1 MYLNRSIWLIVFV
14 LIASSACA
22 QTWNELYATAKGAYE
37 KQDYATALTN
47 ANQSLLLFL
56 NQDEKKKENHAAILR
71 LLQLIHYDNSE
82 FDKGL
87 EFALK
92 ESSLSEETKDVHYAE
107 SIAQVGMFHQALE
120 NYDEAVKAF
129 TESLETYKHFFQATE
144 SIVLETQLSIG
155 INLFLQD
162 KTREAYPLLNNVL
175 TTPGLQPSA
184 LVAQGSYFLGQLQQ
198 QANDQKNAI
207 QNFSKVELYY
217 AAEGLTES
225 EDYASLLTSLATSYE
240 LNGDIAKAEE
250 VFAKAQGVYEA
261 VDARQADYYQLIHLR
276 AENLRRLGNTV
287 KAEELYSAIPVQTL
301 KGETAAVVMANRAA
315 QAHAAGNFVQ
325 AEKFYRDALSNLDK
339 NNGDHARKFSEY
351 ILNLAIALSEQNKH
365 EEAIRTL
372 DDVVPGAVSE
382 YTLAIRKGNVLLNA
396 GDKSQSLH
404 FYKKAVEQLTASGKT
419 FSPDWIMA
427 MNGVGSVYTLGGRIN
442 SADSV
447 FSKIVSSYK
456 EGKSMRDGNFPVVL
470 VNYSSVRQMQGQ
482 FQASYDLL
490 FEGAGFLKKQAGANS
505 IAYATILE
513 NLAHLNI
520 NRGVLSIAK
529 SQIDSAVFLFE
540 KLLGP
545 KSSAFGSALIT
556 LARYHQHA
564 GDFPSAEPSFKKA
577 YFLFQELKAATPSEK
592 VRATNG
598 LAIFYQTMGN
608 YEAAEPLFKES
619 VALLERSGETTT
631 AEYSTTLQ
639 NLATLYQ
646 FQGKFSEATAL
657 LEKTLALDQKVFG
670 DNHPQYAI
678 ALKNLGVLYQKQGKL
693 NNAQMLLERALQVTE
708 NVHGKNH
715 PSYAVTISNLAAL
728 YQDQGKYKE
737 AERAWQQSV
746 ALRKNLLGE
755 EHPDYARSLYGL
767 ANIQFAQGNLDQAG
781 DFFNIVTKQYLKQI
795 RENFP
800 SMSEKEKGAFYL
812 KIKPVFEG
820 YQDFCIQYF
829 RKSAPSPKSAEI
841 LSQLYNV
848 QLATKAILLNSSAK
862 VRQQILASNDAA
874 VVASYKQWLELKET
888 IGRYYTLTAEE
899 RKGHEKISI
908 LQERANDLEKG
919 LSKSSSAFRNQFA
932 QQELDATA
940 IRNALKPGEAAV
952 EIIRIRRKFKEDSVY
967 YVGLFLKPELTSP
980 GLIIWPDGARLENR
994 FYKYYRNTIKF
1005 HLDDTLSY
1013 NRFWRPLAKELQGI
1027 NHLYISSD
1035 GIFNKVNLTSLQNP
1049 KDQRWVIDDFKI
1061 SLVSNTK
1068 EIAEHTTEDHSIT
1081 NDVHLYGYID
1091 FNLNMDQT
1099 QHHATHP
1106 NLLTR
1111 NFGFSGDIP
1120 VLPGTNKEVDEI
1132 YTILKTANWNVAVHK
1147 MGEATEESVKKI
1159 HNPKILHVATHGF
1172 FMNDIDLLENDDD
1185 ETGKFLK
1192 NPLLR
1197 SGLLLAGAGVKE
1209 DDKDA
1214 TVVEDGILTAY
1225 EAMNLTLDNTD
1236 LIVMSAC
1243 ETGLG
1248 EIRNGEGVYGLQR
1261 SFLVAGASAVM
1272 MSLWQVDDTATQ
1284 ELMVKFYSNWMSGD
1298 HKMDA
1303 FRKAQLAMKEKYKS
1317 PFYWGAFIMVGY

>member
-1 MYLNRSIWLIVFV
+1 MPLNRSLWLIIF
-14 LIASSACA
+14 LLLAGNARA
-22 QTWNELYATAKGAYE
+22 QTWNERYASAKAAYD
-37 KQDYATALTN
+37 KQDYAAALTN

-56 NQDEKKKENHAAILR
+56 NEDEKKKENHAAILR
-71 LLQLIHYDNSE
+71 LLQLIHYDNSD

-87 EFALK
+87 EFAVR
-92 ESSLSEETKDVHYAE
+92 EASLSEDVKDVHYAE
-107 SIAQVGMFHQALE
+107 SMAQVGMFHQALE
-120 NYDEAVKAF
+120 GYAEAVVAF
-129 TESLETYKHFFQATE
+129 TSALETYKHFFQASE
-144 SIVLETQLSIG
+144 STILETQLSIG
-155 INLFLQD
+155 INLFLDD
-162 KTREAYPLLNNVL
+162 KSREAYPILNTVL
-175 TTPGLQPSA
+175 ATPGLQPSA

-198 QANDQKNAI
+198 QANDQQNAI
-207 QNFSKVELYY
+207 RNFSRVETYY
-217 AAEGLTES
+217 AAEGLTGS

-240 LNGDIAKAEE
+240 WSNELTKAEE
-250 VFAKAQGVYEA
+250 LFAKAQGIYEA
-261 VDARQADYYQLIHLR
+261 MDAREADYYQLIHLR
-276 AENLRRLGNTV
+276 ATNLRRLGNAE
-287 KAEELYSAIPVQTL
+287 KADALYAAIPVQSL
-301 KGETAAVVMANRAA
+301 KGENAAVVLGNRGA
-315 QAHAAGNFVQ
+315 QAHAAGNFAE
-325 AEKFYRDALSNLDK
+325 AEKFFREALRNLDK
-339 NNGDHARKFSEY
+339 NNSGQVKKYGEY
-351 ILNLAIALSEQNKH
+351 LQHLAISLSEQHKH
-365 EEAIRTL
+365 DEAIRVL
-372 DDVVPGAVSE
+372 DEVVQGSVPE
-382 YTLAIRKGNVLLNA
+382 YALAIRKGNVLLNA
-396 GDKSQSLH
+396 GDKTRSLQY
-404 FYKKAVEQLTASGKT
+404 YKKAVELISASGKT
-419 FSPDWIMA
+419 FGPDWVTA
-427 MNGVGSVYTLGGRIN
+427 MNGVGSVYTIAGKIN
-442 SADSV
+442 PADSV
-447 FSKIVSSYK
+447 FGKIVSAYR
-456 EGKSMRDGNFPVVL
+456 EGKSLRDGNFPVVL
-470 VNYSSVRQMQGQ
+470 VNYSSIRQMQGQ

-490 FEGAGFLKKQAGANS
+490 FEAATFLKKQAGANS
-505 IAYATILE
+505 VAYATILE

-520 NRGVLSIAK
+520 NRGVLTLAK
-529 SQIDSAVFLFE
+529 PQIDSALFLFE
-540 KLLGP
+540 KLNGA
-545 KSSAFGSALIT
+545 KSPAFAAAQIT

-564 GDFPSAEPSFKKA
+564 GDFPSAEPCFKKA
-577 YFLFQELKAATPSEK
+577 YFLFQDLKTATTSEK

-619 VALLERSGETTT
+619 VALLERSDERAT

-646 FQGKFSEATAL
+646 FQGKLTEASAL
-657 LEKTLALDQKVFG
+657 LEKTLEIDQKVFG

-693 NNAQMLLERALQVTE
+693 NNAQLLLERALQVTE
-708 NVHGKNH
+708 NVHGKDH

-737 AERAWQQSV
+737 AERSWQQSV
-746 ALRKNLLGE
+746 VLRKKLLGE

-767 ANIQFAQGNLDQAG
+767 ANIHFAQGNLDQAG
-781 DFFNIVTKQYLKQI
+781 DFFSVVTKQYLKQI

-829 RKSAPSPKSAEI
+829 RKTPQAPKAAEI

-862 VRQQILASNDAA
+862 VRQQILASQDAT

-888 IGRYYTLTAEE
+888 IGRYYTLTSEE
-899 RKGHEKISI
+899 RKGHEKISV
-908 LQERANDLEKG
+908 LQERANDLEKS
-919 LSKSSSAFRNQFA
+919 LSRSSSAFKNQFA
-932 QQELDATA
+932 QQELDAAA

-952 EIIRIRRKFKEDSVY
+952 EIMRVRKKFKEDSVY
-967 YVGLFLKPELTSP
+967 YVGLILRPELSSP
-980 GLIIWPDGARLENR
+980 ALIIWPDGARLENR

-1005 HLDDTLSY
+1005 HLVDTLSY
-1013 NRFWRPLAKELQGI
+1013 NRFWKPLTKELQGVD
-1027 NHLYISSD
+1027 HVYVSSD

-1049 KDQRWVIDDFKI
+1049 KNQKWVIDDFKL

-1068 EIAEHTTEDHSIT
+1068 EIAERTADDHSVT
-1081 NDVHLYGYID
+1081 KDVHLYGYID

-1099 QHHATHP
+1099 QHHTTHP

-1132 YTILKTANWNVAVHK
+1132 QNILKTASWNVAIHK
-1147 MGEATEESVKKI
+1147 MADATEESVKKI

-1172 FMNDIDLLENDDD
+1172 FMNDVDLLDSDDD
-1185 ETGKFLK
+1185 ESGKFLK

-1303 FRKAQLAMKEKYKS
+1303 FRKAQLSMKEKYQS